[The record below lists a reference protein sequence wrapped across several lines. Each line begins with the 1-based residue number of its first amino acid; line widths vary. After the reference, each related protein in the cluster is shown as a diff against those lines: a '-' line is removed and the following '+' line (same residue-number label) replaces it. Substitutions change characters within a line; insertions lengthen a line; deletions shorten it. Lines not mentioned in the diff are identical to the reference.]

1 MASLSYNVTRFKPTD
16 HESQQIRLRGD
27 IMEPILAW
35 LKIRSAA
42 LQEAE
47 DAKGEWGDEAKQFH
61 VRAFKGA
68 RMDCDDIR
76 KELEGVI
83 NKTTNP

>member
-1 MASLSYNVTRFKPTD
+1 MTGLSYNVARFKPTN
-16 HESQQIRLRGD
+16 HEAQQIRLRGD
-27 IMEPILAW
+27 IMEPILVW
-35 LKIRSAA
+35 LKSRSAA

-47 DAKGEWGDEAKQFH
+47 DSKGEWGEDAKQFH

-76 KELEGVI
+76 KELEAII
-83 NKTTNP
+83 NQ

>member
-16 HESQQIRLRGD
+16 HEAQQIRLRGD

-35 LKIRSAA
+35 LKCRSVA

-47 DAKGEWGDEAKQFH
+47 DSKGEWGDEAKQFH

-76 KELEGVI
+76 KELETVI
-83 NKTTNP
+83 NQ